1 MVPADATSM
10 RLECVEP
17 RSEALWKASI
27 ECRYRNLYLPFGLG
41 REVAISALDEP
52 REREDVMHLVGL
64 LGGEVVG
71 TGRMDLQPAHE
82 RGPSAQ
88 IRYCAV
94 DERVRGRD
102 VGQALLRE
110 FERVAHARGIG
121 RRWMDAREGAVKFYG
136 RMGYRDVGEG
146 PLKFGLIR
154 HRVMEKFLTEP

>member
-1 MVPADATSM
+1 M
-10 RLECVEP
+10 RLECVAP
-17 RSEALWKASI
+17 RSDALWNASI
-27 ECRYRNLYLPFGLG
+27 ECRYRNLYMPFGLG
-41 REVAISALDEP
+41 REIATSELDRP
-52 REREDVMHLVGL
+52 RDRADVVHLVGV

-94 DERVRGRD
+94 DERVRGRG
-102 VGQALLRE
+102 VGQALLRR
-110 FERVAHARGIG
+110 FEEEARGRGIG
-121 RRWMDAREGAVKFYG
+121 RMWMDAREGAVKFYE

-154 HRVMEKFLTEP
+154 HRVMERALTTR